1 MPQHMTI
8 YSWPRIAFKGLISLF
23 AILLWT
29 SGLAAS
35 PQHGIAMHGQARYQP
50 DFTNFAYAD
59 PEAPKGGEIVFGVL
73 GSFDSLNPLIVR
85 GVAAAGLRE
94 YVFES
99 LMARAMDE
107 PFSLYGLLAQTIET
121 PEDRSWVTFTLHPD
135 ARFSDGKPVTADDV
149 IFSHELLRDQGRP
162 NHRTYYAKVTK
173 VEKVGERGVR
183 FIFAD
188 DGDREMPL
196 IMGLMPVLPR
206 HVFSKDSFEQTSL
219 EPPVGSGPYVVED
232 VNPGTSITYKRD
244 DNYWG
249 KDLPANRGRFNFDK
263 IRYDYYRDGSSLF
276 EAFKKGLYHVRSE
289 GDPGRWALAY
299 EIPAVND
306 GRIVREEFSIG
317 VPSGM
322 SALVFNSRRP
332 IFADRRVR
340 EALTLMFDFEWLN
353 KNLYHGLY
361 ARTQSYFDRSEL
373 SSHGRPADEH
383 ERQLLAPFTAELK
396 PEIVDGTYSQ
406 PVSDGS
412 GRNRRN
418 RREALELLES
428 AGWELRGGKL
438 ANKETGGPFEFEILA
453 STKGQERLLLS
464 YARALERIG
473 ITARIRQVDSAQ
485 YQRRRQTYDFDMIQN
500 FWYASLSPGNDQSFR
515 WSTTSAGTEGT
526 FNFPGVKSTAVDAM
540 IEAVLAAKDRPE
552 FVSSVRALDRAL
564 LSGNYVIPLF
574 HLPKQWVA
582 HWNQL
587 QHPDDTALYGFQVST
602 WWHDDGRAGEGQN

>member
-1 MPQHMTI
+1 ME
-8 YSWPRIAFKGLISLF
+8 GLIFLV
-23 AILLWT
+23 ATLLWIGA
-29 SGLAAS
+29 SAAD
-35 PQHGIAMHGQARYQP
+35 PQHGIAMHGEARYQP
-50 DFTNFAYAD
+50 DFTNFTYAD
-59 PEAPKGGEIVFGVL
+59 PEAPKGGEIVFGVQ

-107 PFSLYGLLAQTIET
+107 PFSLYGLLAETIET
-121 PEDRSWVTFTLHPD
+121 PEDRSWVTFVLHPD
-135 ARFSDGKPVTADDV
+135 ARFSDGKSVTADDV
-149 IFSHELLRDQGRP
+149 IYSHGLLRDHGRP

-173 VEKVGERGVR
+173 VEKVGARGVR
-183 FIFAD
+183 FTFAN

-206 HVFSKDSFEQTSL
+206 QVFSEDSFEQTSL
-219 EPPVGSGPYVVED
+219 KPPVGSGPYLVEN
-232 VNPGTSITYKRD
+232 VNPGTSITYQRD

-249 KDLPANRGRFNFDK
+249 KDLPVNRGRFNFDK
-263 IRYDYYRDGSSLF
+263 IRYDYYRDSSSLF

-299 EIPAVND
+299 KIPAVND

-322 SALVFNSRRP
+322 SALVFNARRP
-332 IFADRRVR
+332 IFADQRVR

-373 SSHGRPADEH
+373 SSHKRPADEH
-383 ERQLLAPFTAELK
+383 ERQLLAPHSAELK
-396 PEIVDGTYSQ
+396 PEIVDGAYSQ

-412 GRNRRN
+412 GRNRQN
-418 RREALELLES
+418 RRKALQLLES
-428 AGWELRGGKL
+428 TGWELKGGKL
-438 ANKETGGPFEFEILA
+438 VNRSTGAPFQFEILA

-500 FWYASLSPGNDQSFR
+500 FWYASLSPGNEQSFR
-515 WSTTSAGTEGT
+515 WSATSADTEGT
-526 FNFPGVKSTAVDAM
+526 FNFPGVKSPAVDAM
-540 IEAVLAAKDRPE
+540 IRAVLAAKDRPE

-564 LSGNYVIPLF
+564 LSGSYVIPLF

-582 HWNQL
+582 RWRQL
-587 QHPDDTALYGFQVST
+587 HHPEDTALYGFQVST
-602 WWHDDGRAGEGQN
+602 WWHDDGDERQSRN